1 MLFTSLRPTFEL
13 HLPYPC
19 DAVNRHVQEVLKG
32 SEWSNHCQSFDRYS
46 ELHVPKAEIR
56 YWSPHLS
63 LHLDDDD
70 AGGTRVLGRF
80 APRQEVW
87 TLVWFLYLALAFIA
101 FFSSIF
107 VFSIWWLG
115 KSSWMG
121 VVPLL
126 AIAGIATL
134 HLVSR
139 IGQQWSSDQMLQLRI
154 ECDLLFQQINEDHE
168 RFSTS
173 KPLR

>member
-1 MLFTSLRPTFEL
+1 MFFTTLRPTFEL

-19 DAVNRHVQEVLKG
+19 DVVNRQVQEVLKD

-46 ELHVPKAEIR
+46 ELHIPKAEIR

-63 LHLDDDD
+63 LHLDEDSD
-70 AGGTRVLGRF
+70 GTRVLGRF

-87 TLVWFLYLALAFIA
+87 TLVWFLYLALTFIA

-107 VFSIWWLG
+107 VFSMWWLG

-126 AIAGIATL
+126 AIAGIVTL

-139 IGQQWSSDQMLQLRI
+139 IGQQWSSDQMIHLRA
-154 ECDLLFQQINEDHE
+154 ECDLLFQQIQEGQE